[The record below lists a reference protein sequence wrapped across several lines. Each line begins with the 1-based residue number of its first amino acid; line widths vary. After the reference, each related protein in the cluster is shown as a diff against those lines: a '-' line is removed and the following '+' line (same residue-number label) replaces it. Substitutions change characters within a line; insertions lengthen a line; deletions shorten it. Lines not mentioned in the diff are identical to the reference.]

1 MSHRFALLLAA
12 LAVVAAP
19 QARATTAPPTGVYGC
34 YDVRFDYQMR
44 MVITVMPFV
53 MFGLIDAAT
62 YSDYDGHHGAYA
74 YDGATGILTMTD
86 GPREGWRYQKT
97 GDWSFTLIDNKTGK
111 PIYTCPLDAGKDPT
125 KGPW

>member
-1 MSHRFALLLAA
+1 MSRRVTLLLAA
-12 LAVVAAP
+12 LATLAAAP
-19 QARATTAPPTGVYGC
+19 AWAAPPTGVYGC

-62 YSDYDGHHGAYA
+62 YSDYDGHHGAYT
-74 YDGATGILTMTD
+74 YDEATGILTMTD
-86 GPREGWRYQKT
+86 GPREGWRYEKT
-97 GDWSFTLIDNKTGK
+97 SDWSFTLIDNKTGK
-111 PIYTCPLDAGKDPT
+111 LIYTCPLDAAKSPA